1 MPIPETD
8 LLETAYLP
16 AFSLA
21 FSDICKKREEIL
33 KRQVGNWSESGKC
46 KKDKREIRMLC
57 N

>member
-1 MPIPETD
+1 MPVPETD
-8 LLETAYLP
+8 LLEAAYLS

-33 KRQVGNWSESGKC
+33 KRRVDSWSESGKGR
-46 KKDKREIRMLC
+46 KDKREIRMLC

>member
-1 MPIPETD
+1 MAIPETD

-21 FSDICKKREEIL
+21 FADICKKREEIL
-33 KRQVGNWSESGKC
+33 KRKVGDWSDSGKG